1 MTTRAPVMVLAVSL
15 GAIQMTRQPE
25 ATRRVMSFCP
35 SACWVPLYRPSKTI
49 TRMRVEPG
57 RARPSA
63 PSRALTARV
72 KSSYLPAALNSAT
85 WAGTAP
91 GQVTGRT
98 SRPQVTVAG
107 RAGGCARAPAR
118 RGVAG
123 GGGGAGGLAV
133 ARASIQAVEATGPV
147 KPLIEP
153 DTSQATPT
161 ARGGAGTRRRSTLV
175 KEIGSAH

>member
-1 MTTRAPVMVLAVSL
+1 M
-15 GAIQMTRQPE
+15 
-25 ATRRVMSFCP
+25 
-35 SACWVPLYRPSKTI
+35 
-49 TRMRVEPG
+49 TRMRVAPG
-57 RARPSA
+57 RDRPSA

-72 KSSYLPAALNSAT
+72 KSSYLPTALNSAT
-85 WAGTAP
+85 RAGTAP

-98 SRPQVTVAG
+98 LRPEGTGAV
-107 RAGGCARAPAR
+107 RAGGR
-118 RGVAG
+118 
-123 GGGGAGGLAV
+123 LAV

-175 KEIGSAH
+175 KGFEVGIAPAARCASAAIACRIRSRPGGVAEAITVSARPPALD